1 MKAFNEEEETSPKK
15 RPKAKVYTRYPL
27 SSLVVYNSS
36 TIAHYLLGGSGII
49 LGYNSWVGYL
59 IGALYLVFSFVQMY
73 VVMPLAVCPNCVYYR
88 MNNSLCV
95 SGLNV
100 IAKKIAKEG
109 NPKDFP
115 KRGKGLF
122 CHNNIYMAA
131 LVIPIIAMI
140 PALALNF
147 SFSVLAILL
156 VVVVLLLF
164 RFFVLFPREACIH
177 CAAKN
182 ICPQAEAMGL
192 RNS

>member
-1 MKAFNEEEETSPKK
+1 MDKEAEASSSK

-27 SSLVVYNSS
+27 SSLLVYNGS
-36 TIAHYLLGGSGII
+36 TTLHYLLGGAGII
-49 LGYNSWVGYL
+49 LGYSSWVGYL
-59 IGALYLVFSFVQMY
+59 VGALYLAFSFVQMY

-100 IAKKIAKEG
+100 ISKRVAKEG
-109 NPKDFP
+109 SPKDFP
-115 KRGKGLF
+115 NRATGLF
-122 CHNNIYMAA
+122 CHNNVYIAA

-140 PALALNF
+140 PALVLNF

-164 RFFVLFPREACIH
+164 RFFVLFPKEACIH
-177 CAAKN
+177 CAAKQ

-192 RNS
+192 CNT